1 MGKELLEK
9 SRQIAGLMRHV
20 QGGQV
25 DFPGIVR
32 VMAEM
37 LNCNL
42 YYIGRRGYAAGYMT
56 KKDQGQACDVQ
67 MLRDYA
73 ERFPESINQ
82 VLLDVDETCANLRMQ
97 KPCPF
102 DFEGISCDC
111 HGKMFTLV
119 PVGDGEWRMGTLVLC
134 QHDGELNEED
144 ILLTEYGALVIIA
157 EVMRMRVEHMQD
169 ESGPAAAVRV
179 AVNTLS
185 PSEREALGYV
195 LAEISGREGV
205 VVASRVAD
213 RVGITR
219 SVIASA
225 LRKLESAGIIES
237 RSLGMKGTYINIL
250 NGHLIAELGK

>member
-1 MGKELLEK
+1 MLKG
-9 SRQIAGLMRHV
+9 
-20 QGGQV
+20 
-25 DFPGIVR
+25 FP
-32 VMAEM
+32 
-37 LNCNL
+37 
-42 YYIGRRGYAAGYMT
+42 
-56 KKDQGQACDVQ
+56 
-67 MLRDYA
+67 
-73 ERFPESINQ
+73 SINQ

-102 DFEGISCDC
+102 DFEGISCDLLWQNVYP
-111 HGKMFTLV
+111 GS
-119 PVGDGEWRMGTLVLC
+119 GSDGEWRMGTLVLC

-179 AVNTLS
+179 ALNTLS

-195 LAEISGREGV
+195 LAELSGREGV